1 MDYFIFGAVGALSVM
16 VLLATGVL
24 IGWKANNS
32 FRKHSSR
39 VAAEEASEEER
50 RQLIADQRAFETMLN
65 YNQDTA
71 YGLAKG
77 LDEMVGDDE

>member
-1 MDYFIFGAVGALSVM
+1 MQYFVFGAVGAVSVM
-16 VLLATGVL
+16 ALLTIGVF
-24 IGWKANNS
+24 IGWKANTA

-71 YGLAKG
+71 YGLTKS
-77 LDEMVGDDE
+77 LSEMVGDEE